1 MVDLIQWL
9 LILGLLVHIYILNYA
24 IKRNNEMI
32 QEDIDELYRLQET
45 INESVQIE
53 KLYEA
58 MKFDA
63 LVKRIEVLEGKDD

>member
-1 MVDLIQWL
+1 
-9 LILGLLVHIYILNYA
+9 VHSYILNYA